1 MAAKL
6 SKLENQYLQEH
17 QETVQERVS
26 NIFSSVAI
34 FVNGYTTPT
43 AEELK
48 RIMLANGGTYHHYY
62 NSKTTTH
69 IIASNLC
76 NAKIKK
82 LRGDEKFIKP
92 EWIVDSLEAK
102 SLLDFK
108 KYMLY
113 PESSNHGQKKIG
125 FAPVSKK
132 PDVVNVD
139 EDSNS
144 NCAQQ
149 QALALS
155 HQSPGKNATH
165 QEDFLSISK
174 NSKEVM
180 KRAGEDDFLSEFYNR
195 SRLHHISTMG
205 AFFKRQVSEL
215 RENSDGTFPGIH
227 HTFFCTTRKFKKYL
241 KLIFFIP
248 PPYF

>member
-17 QETVQERVS
+17 QETAQERIS

-48 RIMLANGGTYHHYY
+48 RIMLAHGGTYHHYY
-62 NSKTTTH
+62 SSKTTTH
-69 IIASNLC
+69 IIATNLC

-82 LRGDEKFIKP
+82 LRGDENFVKP
-92 EWIVDSLEAK
+92 QWIVDSLEAK

-108 KYMLY
+108 KYLLY
-113 PESSNHGQKKIG
+113 PESSNHGQKKID

-132 PDVVNVD
+132 HDVVDLN

-144 NCAQQ
+144 TCSAHVEPQNQE
-149 QALALS
+149 LALG
-155 HQSPGKNATH
+155 QSPTKTVS
-165 QEDFLSISK
+165 EDSK
-174 NSKEVM
+174 NPREIM

-215 RENSDGTFPGIH
+215 RENSDGTFPGILH
-227 HTFFCTTRKFKKYL
+227 
-241 KLIFFIP
+241 IFFSIKKWKIIEFLFC
-248 PPYF
+248 YFQA